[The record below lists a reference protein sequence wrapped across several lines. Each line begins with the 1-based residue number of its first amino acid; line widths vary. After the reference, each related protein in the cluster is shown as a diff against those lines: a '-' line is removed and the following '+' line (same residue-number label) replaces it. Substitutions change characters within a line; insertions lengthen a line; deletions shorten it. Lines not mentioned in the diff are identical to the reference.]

1 MKRKKRA
8 KREVVSKR
16 IEYWF
21 VVGKLDE
28 NENPIDDITTRWK
41 TVEEARSYYI
51 EFDCNYVYD
60 ERFVETW
67 IDGIFVDDQM
77 QDNSEYKTPKYIL
90 KAIKKIK
97 GE

>member
-1 MKRKKRA
+1 MKRKKRT
-8 KREVVSKR
+8 KREVVTKR
-16 IEYWF
+16 IDYWF

-28 NENPIDDITTRWK
+28 DGNPIDEITTRWK

-60 ERFVETW
+60 ERFLDTY
-67 IDGIFVDDQM
+67 IDGKLVDAHK
-77 QDNSEYKTPKYIL
+77 QDNIEYETPKYIL

>member
-1 MKRKKRA
+1 MKRKKRT
-8 KREVVSKR
+8 KREVVTRR
-16 IEYWF
+16 IDYWF

-28 NENPIDDITTRWK
+28 KGNPIDDITTRWK
-41 TVEEARSYYI
+41 TAKEARSYYI

-60 ERFVETW
+60 ERFLDTY
-67 IDGIFVDDQM
+67 IDGKLVDDEM
-77 QDNSEYKTPKYIL
+77 QDNQQYETPKYIL

>member
-1 MKRKKRA
+1 M

-28 NENPIDDITTRWK
+28 DGDPIDEITTRWK
-41 TVEEARSYYI
+41 TAEEARSYYI

-67 IDGIFVDDQM
+67 IDGVFVDDEM
-77 QDNSEYKTPKYIL
+77 QDNTQYKTPKYIL

-97 GE
+97 GVNNE

>member
-1 MKRKKRA
+1 MKRKKRT
-8 KREVVSKR
+8 KREVVTKR
-16 IEYWF
+16 IDYWF

-28 NENPIDDITTRWK
+28 DGDPIDEITTRWK
-41 TVEEARSYYI
+41 TVKEARSYYI

-60 ERFVETW
+60 ERFIETW
-67 IDGIFVDDQM
+67 SDGIFVDDEM
-77 QDNSEYKTPKYIL
+77 QDNQQYETPKYIL

>member
-1 MKRKKRA
+1 MKRKKRT
-8 KREVVSKR
+8 KREVVSRR

-21 VVGKLDE
+21 VVGKFDKDGD
-28 NENPIDDITTRWK
+28 PIDDITTRWK
-41 TVEEARSYYI
+41 TVRAARSYYI

-60 ERFVETW
+60 ERFIETW
-67 IDGIFVDDQM
+67 SDGIFIDDEM
-77 QDNSEYKTPKYIL
+77 QDNQQYETPKYIL